1 VVVWVGYDNAR
12 GKQTLGRGGTGGQVA
27 VPIAQSVVE
36 AAWNLQSPKA
46 PLPPPSAEAGRYLK
60 AMPIDLNS
68 GQRLASAKNG
78 GFTEYFRLDA
88 HKKLRDTQYA
98 LAGRNSLARGGS
110 MAAPVMNDNRPPPHQ
125 GVIQRPSYGPAPSAG
140 PGYGPGPD
148 RMPRTLREL
157 FRL

>member
-1 VVVWVGYDNAR
+1 
-12 GKQTLGRGGTGGQVA
+12 
-27 VPIAQSVVE
+27 
-36 AAWNLQSPKA
+36 
-46 PLPPPSAEAGRYLK
+46 
-60 AMPIDLNS
+60 MPIDLNS

-98 LAGRNSLARGGS
+98 LAGRHSLARSGPMPGP
-110 MAAPVMNDNRPPPHQ
+110 AANDDRSPQPHL
-125 GVIQRPSYGPAPSAG
+125 GVVQRPNPM
-140 PGYGPGPD
+140 D